1 MKESFLVDGFALNV
15 TRADRQMPKSIKTA
29 KIALLDVD
37 LSKYKAPLGVQI
49 LIKHTKKL
57 QEVKDK
63 EISFIQERVK
73 MILDAG
79 TNVILTTQG
88 IDDIIVKK
96 LIEENVIACK
106 RCDKDDL
113 ERIAKLTGATLLSSF
128 ADLDGN
134 ESFSSSY
141 LGTAEEVSE
150 NRIGDNDLIYIKGG
164 KTKKNHNLLF

>member
-1 MKESFLVDGFALNV
+1 M
-15 TRADRQMPKSIKTA
+15 
-29 KIALLDVD
+29 
-37 LSKYKAPLGVQI
+37 
-49 LIKHTKKL
+49 
-57 QEVKDK
+57 
-63 EISFIQERVK
+63 
-73 MILDAG
+73 
-79 TNVILTTQG
+79 VIDSEATVVFTTQG
-88 IDDIIVKK
+88 IDDACIKK
-96 LIEENVIACK
+96 FIDAKIIACK

-164 KTKKNHNLLF
+164 KTKKITIYCFKRTK